1 MHTLEQ
7 IEEEVRLLP
16 VVEQKA
22 LLAKL
27 ANLVAKGGEF
37 LSETPQKRLTRFF
50 AEWDAGHSVT
60 VGEIPTRSR
69 TYADNPRLCSEDLN
83 DGQAFDGVRV
93 INPFRAGFTVANSK

>member
-27 ANLVAKGGEF
+27 ANLVAKGGEY
-37 LSETPQKRLTRFF
+37 LSETPQKHLTRFF
-50 AEWDAGHSVT
+50 AEWDVSHSVT

-69 TYADNPRLCSEDLN
+69 TYADNPRL
-83 DGQAFDGVRV
+83 
-93 INPFRAGFTVANSK
+93 FTVASSK